1 MARNGALDELRTQAA
16 RLREESARFR
26 ERMDRARAV
35 LQPQV
40 ERARAERAAR
50 ERESRRAAAGQVDD
64 EGGAMTWQEQGR

>member
-40 ERARAERAAR
+40 ERAGAERAAR
-50 ERESRRAAAGQVDD
+50 EREGGAAGGHDD
-64 EGGAMTWQEQGR
+64 NDDAAPTRWERGP